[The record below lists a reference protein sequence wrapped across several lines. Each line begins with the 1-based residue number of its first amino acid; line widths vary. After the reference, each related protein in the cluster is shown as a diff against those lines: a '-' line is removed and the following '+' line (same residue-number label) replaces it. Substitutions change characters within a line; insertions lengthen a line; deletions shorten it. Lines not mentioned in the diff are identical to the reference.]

1 MILVSFDLSICP
13 EEGLNF
19 NRYVFVFVYF
29 AVFALF
35 TYVGIGVGCCGEGS
49 SLGVWLVFAC

>member
-1 MILVSFDLSICP
+1 MILVSFDLGICP

-29 AVFALF
+29 AVLAFVHLCR
-35 TYVGIGVGCCGEGS
+35 YWCGV
-49 SLGVWLVFAC
+49 LW